1 MVTTEEQTRSS
12 ITIAAAPAVVMA
24 AIADFESYPRWA
36 AEIIH
41 SEILEPGT
49 DGRAHRVRMHI
60 DAAAIRDEQV
70 LRYRWDG
77 DRSVQWTLESSRIL
91 HSLDGSYTLTATD
104 AGTLVTYRLTL
115 VLKVKVLGVLR
126 RQAERIIIER
136 ALAGLARHVM
146 APAS

>member
-36 AEIIH
+36 AEITH
-41 SEILEPGT
+41 AEVLELDT
-49 DGRAHRVRMHI
+49 DGRAHRVRLHL
-60 DAAAIRDEQV
+60 DAAAIRDEQI

-77 DRSVQWTLESSRIL
+77 DRSVRWTHESSRVL
-91 HSLDGSYTLTATD
+91 HSLDGSYTLTTTD
-104 AGTLVTYRLTL
+104 TGTLVTYRLSL

-146 APAS
+146 TPAS